1 MKRSEVALAADR
13 VRDKIAANTNQN
25 SLYSRGLASE
35 GFLGGYAAALSDVQ
49 SVMQKLPPSRR
60 PEFWK

>member
-25 SLYSRGLASE
+25 RLSE
-35 GFLGGYAAALSDVQ
+35 FRARVENDERVD
-49 SVMQKLPPSRR
+49 KR
-60 PEFWK
+60 